1 MYYLYIQL
9 ITVLS
14 WIYFVILSLN
24 QMGIVV
30 LAWIVFVILA
40 RVVFVIPARAVLKVL
55 ARVELEV
62 LAGKDVGGAVAVEML
77 LVIFVPL
84 VDVRRSR

>member
-1 MYYLYIQL
+1 M
-9 ITVLS
+9 
-14 WIYFVILSLN
+14 
-24 QMGIVV
+24 
-30 LAWIVFVILA
+30 
-40 RVVFVIPARAVLKVL
+40 IPARAVLKVL

-62 LAGKDVGGAVAVEML
+62 LAGKDVGGAVAVKML